1 MVNEAEARNSTDEA
15 GGGQATVRAPS
26 CSRDPL
32 RSLMV
37 LKWLTRLFVY
47 AGVTALIPLDHAL
60 SGLTWQQAISVHLGG
75 YVIATIAI
83 EELKRNTGRQFGP
96 LVVAFLRMLAREGAP
111 PPPLP
116 TAAPGAALV
125 GSRP

>member
-1 MVNEAEARNSTDEA
+1 
-15 GGGQATVRAPS
+15 
-26 CSRDPL
+26 
-32 RSLMV
+32 MV

-96 LVVAFLRMLAREGAP
+96 LVVAFLRMLAREGP
-111 PPPLP
+111 QPLRWQ
-116 TAAPGAALV
+116 TAARAESIVVSRRPQAAHESGAR
-125 GSRP
+125 S

>member
-1 MVNEAEARNSTDEA
+1 MVNEAEARNSADEA

-75 YVIATIAI
+75 YVFPPFPT
-83 EELKRNTGRQFGP
+83 RGP
-96 LVVAFLRMLAREGAP
+96 KPTRAP
-111 PPPLP
+111 RS
-116 TAAPGAALV
+116 APSASPSPG
-125 GSRP
+125 